1 MESEYDVIVI
11 GSGVSGLC
19 ATIASLQSGAKT
31 LLLEKQSEEDAIP
44 NWQFTVAGAVRV
56 EPGDE
61 ADEAFDECMQE
72 SRGLADP
79 SLIRTVLDNSK
90 ASLEWLGQLGLAW
103 APGTDRFGSG
113 VRRRVWRTPLEW
125 PMVSKTLSVQA
136 QKLGAHIQY
145 ETPMVKISKD
155 SHWTVHAC
163 KGEKELTYRAK
174 AVVLAAGGFQ
184 RNDAMMRQY
193 LGPEADGTIAT
204 ARGGNEGDGIRAIR
218 EIGAQIV
225 DMDQF
230 LLTIIHKPKMDI
242 TTSGIEG
249 CYRLHWFYH
258 AIVVD
263 KKGKRFI
270 DESVGVES
278 GVTEYMARAMIGLDK
293 AAAYLVVDSNGND
306 QAVCDNP
313 ALAVFDGR
321 FQGDTIREVAKQA
334 DIDPDELETTVS
346 EFNSGVKNGRYEG
359 NPPKRS
365 IAAPVDKSPF
375 YIYPMAVSVMFTN
388 GGGKINTSAE
398 ILADDDSPIKGIYAT
413 GDMAAGFFYHEF
425 GMPVMR
431 MQRNITFGRIAG
443 ANAATHALN
452 LENLTPAVNL

>member
-1 MESEYDVIVI
+1 MQLDYDVIVV

-19 ATIASLQSGAKT
+19 ATIASLQNGAKT
-31 LLLEKQSEEDAIP
+31 LLLEKQSEQDAIP

-61 ADEAFDECMQE
+61 AAEAFDECMTE

-79 SLIRTVLDNSK
+79 SLIRTLLDNSK
-90 ASLEWLGQLGLAW
+90 ASLEWLGQLGIVW

-125 PMVSKTLSVQA
+125 PMVSKTLSSEA
-136 QKLGAHIQY
+136 RTLGAHIEY
-145 ETPMVKISKD
+145 ETPMFKISKGTN
-155 SHWTVHAC
+155 WTVHAR
-163 KGEKELTYRAK
+163 KGEKEVTYGAK
-174 AVVLAAGGFQ
+174 AIVFAAGGFQ
-184 RNDAMMRQY
+184 RNDEMMKQY

-204 ARGGNEGDGIRAIR
+204 ARRANVGDGIRAIS
-218 EIGAQIV
+218 EVGAQIV

-242 TTSGIEG
+242 TTNAGPEG
-249 CYRLHWFYH
+249 CFRMHWFYH

-263 KKGKRFI
+263 KEGKRFI

-278 GVTEYMARAMIGLDK
+278 GITEYMARAMMGIEK
-293 AAAYLVVDSNGND
+293 AAAYLVVDSSGND

-313 ALAVFDGR
+313 ALEVFDAR
-321 FQGDTIREVAKQA
+321 FQGNTIREVAKQA
-334 DIDPDELETTVS
+334 DIDPGGLEATVL
-346 EFNSGVKNGRYEG
+346 EFNSGIDNGRFEG
-359 NPPKRS
+359 SPPKSSLAAS
-365 IAAPVDKSPF
+365 IDKPPF

-388 GGGKINTSAE
+388 GGAKINTRAE
-398 ILADDDSPIKGIYAT
+398 ILAKDSPIKGIYAT

-443 ANAATHALN
+443 TNAAVHALKN
-452 LENLTPAVNL
+452 

>member
-1 MESEYDVIVI
+1 MQPDYDVIVI

-19 ATIASLQSGAKT
+19 ATIASLQTGATT

-56 EPGDE
+56 EPGHE
-61 ADEAFDECMQE
+61 ADEAFDECMKE

-90 ASLEWLGQLGLAW
+90 ASLEWLGQLGIAW

-125 PMVSKTLSVQA
+125 PMVSKTLSSEA
-136 QKLGAHIQY
+136 QKLDAHIAY

-155 SHWTVHAC
+155 GYWTVHAR
-163 KGEKELTYRAK
+163 KGEKEVTYGAK
-174 AVVLAAGGFQ
+174 AVVFAAGGFQ
-184 RNDAMMRQY
+184 RNDGMMRQH

-204 ARGGNEGDGIRAIR
+204 ARSGNEGDGIRAIR

-249 CYRLHWFYH
+249 CFRLHWFYH

-278 GVTEYMARAMIGLDK
+278 GVTEYMARAMIGIEK
-293 AAAYLVVDSNGND
+293 AAAYLVVDSGGND

-313 ALAVFDGR
+313 ALEVFDAR
-321 FQGDTIREVAKQA
+321 FQGNTIREVAKEA
-334 DIDPDELETTVS
+334 DIDPDDLEATVS
-346 EFNSGVKNGRYEG
+346 EFNSGVQNGRYEG

-365 IAAPVDKSPF
+365 IAAPIDKPPF

-388 GGGKINTSAE
+388 GGAKINTRAE
-398 ILADDDSPIKGIYAT
+398 ILAEDGPIQGIYAT

-443 ANAATHALN
+443 TNAAMHALDH
-452 LENLTPAVNL
+452 